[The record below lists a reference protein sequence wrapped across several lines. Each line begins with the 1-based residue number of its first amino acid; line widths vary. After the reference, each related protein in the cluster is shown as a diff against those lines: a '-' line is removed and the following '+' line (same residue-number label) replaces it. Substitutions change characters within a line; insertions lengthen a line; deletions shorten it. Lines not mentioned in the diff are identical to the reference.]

1 MTRVALLGALV
12 AAAALGACGVP
23 AQDEPH
29 RVELPR
35 SPLTTVTARPVP
47 TESHGGVAVVV
58 CLTRSGRLAQITR
71 RLGSPPSVQQQ
82 LDNLT
87 VGPTRAEQDNGLGT
101 ALSGLTLRAQQAPS
115 SMQATVDIAEADE
128 SNARSDEVLAYG
140 QIVCTLTA
148 RADIDSVV
156 FTRDNRRLEVPR
168 ADGSLSRGPLSV
180 GDYASLIGPG

>member
-1 MTRVALLGALV
+1 MRRVGLLAFVTAVALG
-12 AAAALGACGVP
+12 GCGVP

-35 SPLTTVTARPVP
+35 SPLTAVTTRPAP
-47 TESHGGVAVVV
+47 TESHGGAAVVI
-58 CLTRSGRLAQITR
+58 CLTRSGRLAEITR

-101 ALSGLTLRAQQAPS
+101 ALAGLTLRAHRAAS
-115 SMQATVDIAEADE
+115 STEVTVDFTEADE

-148 RADIDSVV
+148 RADVDSVV
-156 FTRDNRRLEVPR
+156 FTRDNQRLEVPR
-168 ADGSLSRGPLSV
+168 ADGTLSRGPLRA

>member
-12 AAAALGACGVP
+12 AAVALGACGVP

-35 SPLTTVTARPVP
+35 NPLTTVTARPAP

-58 CLTRSGRLAQITR
+58 CLTRSGRLAQTVR
-71 RLGSPPSVQQQ
+71 RLGSFPSVQQQ

-87 VGPTRAEQDNGLGT
+87 AGPTRAEQDNGLGT
-101 ALSGLTLRAQQAPS
+101 ALAGFTLRARQAPS
-115 SMQATVDIAEADE
+115 STEVTVDITEADE

-140 QIVCTLTA
+140 QIVWTLTA

-168 ADGSLSRGPLSV
+168 ADGTLSRGPLHA
-180 GDYASLIGPG
+180 GDYASLVSPA